1 MLGDEA
7 ARRHWDQLPTPPVF
21 YRNQQDELRSIMTYE
36 KSEKS
41 ENEDFKLI
49 RIAQN
54 AVARN
59 LSPYETS
66 QLLRGMDKTQLQQFF
81 IYYTALKKGKVTDE
95 HYENTVQEFKTQFDS
110 EMIKKQMLY
119 VPALKDSLLGKALLE
134 KLEENAPSYTI

>member
-1 MLGDEA
+1 
-7 ARRHWDQLPTPPVF
+7 
-21 YRNQQDELRSIMTYE
+21 MTYE

-119 VPALKDSLLGKALLE
+119 VPALKESLLGKVLLE
-134 KLEENAPSYTI
+134 KLEENVPSYTI

>member
-1 MLGDEA
+1 
-7 ARRHWDQLPTPPVF
+7 
-21 YRNQQDELRSIMTYE
+21 MTYE

-95 HYENTVQEFKTQFDS
+95 HYENTVQEFKTQFDR
-110 EMIKKQMLY
+110 EMIEKHTLY
-119 VPALKDSLLGKALLE
+119 VPALKESLLGKALLE
-134 KLEENAPSYTI
+134 RLEENVPSYTI